1 MGSAVRVILEDIH
14 FPLMEYYDWL
24 ATGLWMLQD
33 DGQIEAEVRTTRTTL
48 PFQTH
53 RKSFAAFRKVLP
65 GVAAALAR
73 GTSSLI
79 TGRVEA
85 GGKSVSFVFDIGD
98 SPYAFQTDLLL
109 EKDLYF
115 KAQCP
120 ASFDPRGFP
129 IARDAWFPYHPDVIT
144 YQDRIRP
151 AMLGRP
157 LSRTLNKRQNAQI
170 LQRWRDRAK
179 GSKDLNLF
187 AFFGSDKIDW
197 VGGPERIVLER
208 FADRTA
214 HPNPK
219 RGLLV
224 EGLRQR
230 YPAGQGVDARI
241 LNTDSAARRGPK
253 LGDDDYPAV
262 VGRAWHNINI
272 SGFRRSLPFRFIDSF
287 LVGASVPSD
296 EIALRWYAPFDMTNE
311 VIDLGPMGY
320 ELDRSVD
327 WPRVWTVFDG
337 LMSEPPNRR
346 DERRQHIVQRFETL
360 WHPRA
365 FARYVVD
372 QCLQHMG

>member
-1 MGSAVRVILEDIH
+1 MLACGCGERPGSATARFRMGHDAKLKGVLARAHASGSELALFAED
-14 FPLMEYYDWL
+14 
-24 ATGLWMLQD
+24 TG
-33 DGQIEAEVRTTRTTL
+33 IAETMT
-48 PFQTH
+48 
-53 RKSFAAFRKVLP
+53 
-65 GVAAALAR
+65 AAA
-73 GTSSLI
+73 
-79 TGRVEA
+79 
-85 GGKSVSFVFDIGD
+85 
-98 SPYAFQTDLLL
+98 YA
-109 EKDLYF
+109 
-115 KAQCP
+115 AQF
-120 ASFDPRGFP
+120 S
-129 IARDAWFPYHPDVIT
+129 
-144 YQDRIRP
+144 
-151 AMLGRP
+151 
-157 LSRTLNKRQNAQI
+157 
-170 LQRWRDRAK
+170 
-179 GSKDLNLF
+179 
-187 AFFGSDKIDW
+187 SDKIDW

-208 FADRTA
+208 FAERTA

-320 ELDRSVD
+320 ELDGSVD
-327 WPRVWTVFDG
+327 WQRVWTVFDG